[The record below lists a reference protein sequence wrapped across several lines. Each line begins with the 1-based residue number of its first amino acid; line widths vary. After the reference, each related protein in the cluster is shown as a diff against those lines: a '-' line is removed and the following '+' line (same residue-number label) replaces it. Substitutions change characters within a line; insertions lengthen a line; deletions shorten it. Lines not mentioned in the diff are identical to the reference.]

1 MTKHCWLL
9 STLMFTAVC
18 LAQKP
23 AEVSFVTDNDLYTS
37 PTNDQYYTA
46 GIELIYRYLGHS
58 KNENVAK
65 KITEFKAGMYI
76 YNPQSIQAANINVHD
91 RPFAGYLF
99 GEVGINTFYKNESVL
114 KVNFQGGVVGPEA
127 GAEAVQQGLHSLL
140 GYHTVR
146 GWNYQITTT
155 PALQLNALYSHKIL
169 ANTFHEKVDVH
180 AQLQA
185 DAGTIWIGASAGVM
199 ARISLKGLLL
209 PMYDSALHGAA
220 LNHNPDSYKE
230 QRELFLYVN
239 PNINYQ
245 YFDATIEG
253 SMFNNTSPVT
263 FPLVPYRFN
272 AEAGVKYRKNAW
284 TYSYSFNY
292 RGKEL
297 YNNVITGYYYGS
309 IVLSYMIH

>member
-1 MTKHCWLL
+1 MKKHFGFIITLL
-9 STLMFTAVC
+9 LTMAC
-18 LAQKP
+18 AAQKP
-23 AEVSFVTDNDLYTS
+23 VEFSFVTDNDLYTS
-37 PTNDQYYTA
+37 PVNDQYYTA
-46 GIELIYRYLGHS
+46 GIELICRYLGKS

-76 YNPQSIQAANINVHD
+76 YNPQSIQAAELNVHD

-99 GEVGINTFYKNESVL
+99 AEAGINLFYKNESVL
-114 KVNFQGGVVGPEA
+114 KVNFQGGVVGPES
-127 GAEAVQQGLHSLL
+127 GAEQAQQGLHDLL

-155 PALQLNALYSHKIL
+155 PALQLNGLYSHKIL
-169 ANTFHEKVDVH
+169 GGTFKEKVDFH

-185 DAGTIWIGASAGVM
+185 DAGTIWVGASAGIM

-220 LNHNPDSYKE
+220 LNHDPEAYKE
-230 QRELFLYVN
+230 QRELFIYVN

-253 SMFNNTSPVT
+253 SPFNDKSPVT

-297 YNNVITGYYYGS
+297 YNNVIEGYYYGS
-309 IVLSYMIH
+309 IVLSYMLH